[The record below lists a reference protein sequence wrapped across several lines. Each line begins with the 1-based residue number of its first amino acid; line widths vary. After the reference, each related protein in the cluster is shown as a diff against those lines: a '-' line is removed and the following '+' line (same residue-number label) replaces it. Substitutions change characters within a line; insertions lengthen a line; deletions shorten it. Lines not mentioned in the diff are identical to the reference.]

1 MIFLLPSQCAAQ
13 GPTSNWF
20 FGNQAAFK
28 FIDYQP
34 VNLPNSSAMSAG
46 HGVATVSNIR
56 GELEYYAQPET
67 SYNRQHQVVQNGG
80 NLNGIQVSW
89 QGAMLIPHMA
99 DPNRHFLITNQFLS
113 GFGGTGHHY
122 HQIKKTWK
130 YPTGEIMPSDK
141 NLLFSDSTGERLT
154 AVHHANGRHIWLIV
168 RFPNSD
174 SIGAFLLTEHGV
186 QQPPVISY
194 SSVPDTNQ
202 PRGQMKASP
211 KGDFL
216 GENIQ
221 GSSAAGENIGML
233 HRFDRATGKAS
244 STLILPAFDS
254 TVVNYPQMGCEFSQ
268 SSNNFFMTFG
278 SPLEGL
284 LQYSIVNYDS
294 SSVNTSRFFHQVVAN
309 GRSMQIGIDSKI
321 YISNSGANILC
332 IENPD
337 APAAQLIVNDS
348 AFSVAPGNPGSGLPD
363 FVQTF
368 FHPAYFDYSRACS
381 HDSIKFW
388 SRNGNVDSVL
398 WDFGDPASG
407 ASNASTALDPTHSF
421 STKDTFGVT
430 LWTYHDGSIDSF
442 YREIILYDP
451 PSLSDVNPIYA
462 GCQGEPLEVT
472 IPLTNEYTGVLWED
486 NLELPTR
493 VFTEPTV
500 TEVIIYNFC
509 DTITA
514 PVRVEF
520 DTAPRIELGN
530 DTAFCGGFAAI
541 SPKLVNA
548 RLVWWS
554 NGDTGFNTMVEDTGL
569 YTAFAANGCDT
580 VFDDFRLFRP
590 DPPSRLGNSTID
602 TCVDLSDAVPLPLVP
617 EGIKQL
623 VYNHIGENVDEFF
636 DIGTDTYSIVRS
648 SACDTVIDTFY
659 TTISIIPEGA
669 ITQIGG
675 WCVPDGLSLA
685 FEASVEY
692 DSLRWSSGETNELF
706 IPKTSGS
713 YTVEVFAPPCSA
725 EFTAVVDSVVCPI
738 DCNPYFPNVFSP
750 NNDGI
755 NDFFQASIDHRACG
769 HSDMSLQIFNRWG
782 NLLFSEA
789 HSIEPKWDGFVNGSP
804 ASDGVYY
811 YIFTAK
817 DANNQ
822 HYQLNGYFH
831 LKR

>member
-1 MIFLLPSQCAAQ
+1 MILVLTSNSAAQ

-28 FIDYQP
+28 FTDYQP

-56 GELEYYAQPET
+56 GELEYYAQPEIA
-67 SYNRQHQVVQNGG
+67 YNRQHQIVHNGD

-113 GFGGTGHHY
+113 GFGGTGHYY

-141 NLLFSDSTGERLT
+141 NLFFSDSTGERLT

-168 RFPNSD
+168 RYPNSD
-174 SIGAFLLTEHGV
+174 SIGAFLLTELGV

-211 KGDFL
+211 RGDFL

-294 SSVNTSRFFHQVVAN
+294 LSVNASRFFHQVVAN

-348 AFSVAPGNPGSGLPD
+348 ALSVAPGNPGSGLPD

-381 HDSIKFW
+381 HEPMKFW

-407 ASNASTALDPTHSF
+407 AFNSSTQINPTHSF
-421 STKDTFGVT
+421 TSKDTFGVT
-430 LWTYHDGSIDSF
+430 LWTYHNGSIDSF
-442 YREIILYDP
+442 YREIVLYEP
-451 PSLSDVNPIYA
+451 PSLSDVDSIYA
-462 GCQGEPLEVT
+462 GCAGQPLEVT

-486 NLELPTR
+486 SLQDAQR
-493 VFTEPTV
+493 IFTEPTV
-500 TEVIIYNFC
+500 TKVIIYNFC

-520 DTAPRIELGN
+520 DTAPQIELGN
-530 DTAFCGGFAAI
+530 DTIFCGGLAAI
-541 SPKLVNA
+541 SPKLVDA

-554 NGDTGFNTMVEDTGL
+554 NGDTGFSTMVDDTGS
-569 YTAFAANGCDT
+569 YTAFAGNGCDT
-580 VFDDFRLFRP
+580 VSDDIRLFRP
-590 DPPSRLGNSTID
+590 TPPTRVGNSTID
-602 TCVDLSDAVPLPLVP
+602 TCIDLSEAVPLPLVP
-617 EGIKQL
+617 DGIKQL
-623 VYNHIGENVDEFF
+623 VYNRIGENVDEFF
-636 DIGTDTYSIVRS
+636 DFGIDTYNIVRA

-659 TTISIIPEGA
+659 TSISVVPEGV
-669 ITQIGG
+669 INQIGG
-675 WCVPDGLSLA
+675 WCLPDGLSLA

-692 DSLRWSSGETNELF
+692 DSLRWSSGENAQ
-706 IPKTSGS
+706 IIAPKSSGRYS
-713 YTVEVFAPPCSA
+713 VEVFAPPCSA
-725 EFTAVVDSVVCPI
+725 SFITSVDSVVCPI
-738 DCNPYFPNVFSP
+738 NCDPYFPNVFSP

-755 NDFFQASIDHRACG
+755 NDFFTANIDHVACG
-769 HSDMSLQIFNRWG
+769 HSEMTLQIFNRWG
-782 NLLFSEA
+782 NMLVNLRNVE
-789 HSIEPKWDGFVNGSP
+789 ELQWDGFVNGSP
-804 ASDGVYY
+804 ASEGVYF

-817 DANNQ
+817 DASNKD
-822 HYQLNGYFH
+822 YQLNGYFH